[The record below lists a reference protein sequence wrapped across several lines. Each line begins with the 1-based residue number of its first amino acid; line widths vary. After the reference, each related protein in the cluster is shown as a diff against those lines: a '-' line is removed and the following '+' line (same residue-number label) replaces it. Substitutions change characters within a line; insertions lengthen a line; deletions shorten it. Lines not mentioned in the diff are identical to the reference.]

1 MCACQLTIKIL
12 IVMFLVAPDELSG
25 DGSAGDGSLA
35 ESDVLEILYSAS
47 MTEEDYRN
55 FRQQQGLFVEL
66 KDFPGYLEKE
76 ILANDKISIELST
89 SGEPSF
95 HKQVRLNVSPQQKI
109 KRYKCVF

>member
-1 MCACQLTIKIL
+1 
-12 IVMFLVAPDELSG
+12 
-25 DGSAGDGSLA
+25 
-35 ESDVLEILYSAS
+35 

-76 ILANDKISIELST
+76 IIANDKISIELST

-95 HKQVRLNVSPQQKI
+95 HKQVRQI
-109 KRYKCVF
+109 FRERYKCELYSVKLTFCNY

>member
-1 MCACQLTIKIL
+1 
-12 IVMFLVAPDELSG
+12 
-25 DGSAGDGSLA
+25 
-35 ESDVLEILYSAS
+35 

-76 ILANDKISIELST
+76 IIANDKISIELST

-95 HKQVRLNVSPQQKI
+95 HKQVR
-109 KRYKCVF
+109 

>member
-55 FRQQQGLFVEL
+55 FRQQQGLLVEL

-76 ILANDKISIELST
+76 ILASDKISIELST

-95 HKQVRLNVSPQQKI
+95 HKQVRLNVSPQQKR
-109 KRYKCVF
+109 KRYKCYL

>member
-12 IVMFLVAPDELSG
+12 IVMFLVASDELSG

-55 FRQQQGLFVEL
+55 FRQQQGLLVEL
-66 KDFPGYLEKE
+66 KDFP
-76 ILANDKISIELST
+76 IE
-89 SGEPSF
+89 
-95 HKQVRLNVSPQQKI
+95 RI
-109 KRYKCVF
+109 KKCVIDSYQCKQIKIFHQMTETKAVVIYC